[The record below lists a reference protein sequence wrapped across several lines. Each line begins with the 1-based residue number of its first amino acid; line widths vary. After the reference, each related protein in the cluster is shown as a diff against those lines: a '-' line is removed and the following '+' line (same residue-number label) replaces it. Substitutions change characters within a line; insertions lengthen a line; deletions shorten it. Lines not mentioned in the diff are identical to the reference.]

1 MTSGESGT
9 PGNALRLYSKSARSP
24 SPTARQRRSLR
35 NTGWLTDEQHE
46 TFCFRLRG
54 AEVLHAMDDWACEI
68 AVEHG
73 HDINE
78 MEYESQGQNFGRLRH
93 SLEYT
98 DDTQIQSPEQDVFRA
113 MSLR

>member
-1 MTSGESGT
+1 
-9 PGNALRLYSKSARSP
+9 
-24 SPTARQRRSLR
+24 
-35 NTGWLTDEQHE
+35 
-46 TFCFRLRG
+46 
-54 AEVLHAMDDWACEI
+54 MDDWACEI

-93 SLEYT
+93 SLETATAEYT